1 MQLDPNPN
9 FGRKYNLEKTEI
21 LIMKLI
27 LVISVSSALK
37 SPKSVF

>member
-27 LVISVSSALK
+27 FIIRTAGRDNE
-37 SPKSVF
+37 PIH